1 MAIGKDIKD
10 LYDLLVKQNLT
21 DKSFDEFKVA
31 AEDENYRDKVY
42 SVLVNRNLYDGEKT
56 QFDDNYFFEFSP
68 AATKKKKDES
78 DGTFQEE
85 DMEFTSDTQ
94 DPNGLSESSENQ
106 NEVDPRA
113 DILNPFEASSSSLP
127 PVPEG
132 LKNPVGTKYGANVQ
146 VGEKDTWLEEMLGKN
161 TVTDFFGD
169 MWRAGQQGLG
179 QGATIDDALNLY
191 ASGSSISEEDLQEY
205 IKSVEEME
213 SFGMSDEMKSFN
225 KIYEKNGG
233 GVLGFVLGAGQNP
246 SILGQLFVSS
256 IASMVNP
263 AVAAGA
269 GAGAATGAAVGGAAG
284 AAGGPLAALTAA
296 GGAVTGSL
304 MGAGATLETG
314 LSFTEFLKEEVDKKG
329 LTFDQE
335 GIRSVLEDPEALQS
349 IRNRSASRGIA
360 IGAIDGLTR
369 GVAGKLAGK
378 GVKAAKAA
386 GKTVTKGMKGKA
398 ALGAALIEGVGG
410 STGEVAGRVVS
421 GQEMDTAE
429 ILFEGVTG
437 QASSVLSV
445 PQAVTGKT
453 VVELVAGEKGAK
465 VQSQIDNLK
474 SELGLGSLVSK
485 GVNVFKPPKYGI
497 KDNSGN
503 VTKLSKAEILDFV
516 STSTLDEIRT
526 MQFEITNDPEL
537 SAIVQ
542 AKKQKAQIGTE
553 IPFFIEGE
561 DRAKMVALEQEKAN
575 MKDPDLKVNKK
586 RLSDIEAELDAIID
600 K

>member
-42 SVLVNRNLYDGEKT
+42 SVLVSRNLYDGEKT

-68 AATKKKKDES
+68 AATQKKKDES

-85 DMEFTSDTQ
+85 AMESTFDPQ
-94 DPNGLSESSENQ
+94 DPNGLLESSANQ

-113 DILNPFEASSSSLP
+113 DVLNPFEAAP
-127 PVPEG
+127 AAPKE
-132 LKNPVGTKYGANVQ
+132 LKNPVGTRYGANVQ
-146 VGEKDTWLEEMLGKN
+146 TGEKDTWLEEMLGEN

-179 QGATIDDALNLY
+179 QGATVDDALNLY

-225 KIYEKNGG
+225 KIYENNGG

-284 AAGGPLAALTAA
+284 AVGGPLAALTAA

-314 LSFTEFLKEEVDKKG
+314 L
-329 LTFDQE
+329 
-335 GIRSVLEDPEALQS
+335 
-349 IRNRSASRGIA
+349 
-360 IGAIDGLTR
+360 
-369 GVAGKLAGK
+369 
-378 GVKAAKAA
+378 
-386 GKTVTKGMKGKA
+386 
-398 ALGAALIEGVGG
+398 
-410 STGEVAGRVVS
+410 
-421 GQEMDTAE
+421 
-429 ILFEGVTG
+429 
-437 QASSVLSV
+437 
-445 PQAVTGKT
+445 
-453 VVELVAGEKGAK
+453 
-465 VQSQIDNLK
+465 
-474 SELGLGSLVSK
+474 
-485 GVNVFKPPKYGI
+485 
-497 KDNSGN
+497 
-503 VTKLSKAEILDFV
+503 
-516 STSTLDEIRT
+516 
-526 MQFEITNDPEL
+526 
-537 SAIVQ
+537 
-542 AKKQKAQIGTE
+542 
-553 IPFFIEGE
+553 
-561 DRAKMVALEQEKAN
+561 
-575 MKDPDLKVNKK
+575 
-586 RLSDIEAELDAIID
+586 
-600 K
+600 